1 MGLRGVAGWLV
12 LAVAAGR
19 AASEGVGALEEAV
32 PRGARRQLVA
42 GEARRRCVF
51 HLHVP
56 KCAGTFVWRFLK
68 GRFCEDEAR
77 ICGRET
83 LLAPPACDCVVNPI
97 TRDGGVLAAIR
108 GGGYAFTSAHSRSAF
123 QASTACALAVWFR
136 EPVSRVRS
144 HYGYFKHKRK
154 TNATA
159 LADVYRKSR
168 VPAWVSNQQ
177 WALLMPRARVTG
189 PGAPTVK
196 DVAAATQEVAALAF
210 VGVVEDM
217 DASLCI
223 FATSYLP
230 RHKADLCAADSRA
243 KKENVAVGAKAPP
256 DAKEQDLI
264 RKFNKYDAR
273 LYDVARAEFARRKAD
288 HAARRRP

>member
-1 MGLRGVAGWLV
+1 MGLRGVAGWLL

-83 LLAPPACDCVVNPI
+83 LEAPPACDCVVNPI

-136 EPVSRVRS
+136 EPVTRRAARASA
-144 HYGYFKHKRK
+144 GE
-154 TNATA
+154 
-159 LADVYRKSR
+159 
-168 VPAWVSNQQ
+168 
-177 WALLMPRARVTG
+177 PRRRVTRLKKLRG
-189 PGAPTVK
+189 EEAP
-196 DVAAATQEVAALAF
+196 A
-210 VGVVEDM
+210 
-217 DASLCI
+217 
-223 FATSYLP
+223 
-230 RHKADLCAADSRA
+230 R
-243 KKENVAVGAKAPP
+243 P
-256 DAKEQDLI
+256 DAAQ
-264 RKFNKYDAR
+264 KFGP
-273 LYDVARAEFARRKAD
+273 
-288 HAARRRP
+288 AASR